1 VAELAWTKVN
11 NKRRSIKANP
21 LKSGDAKPRSLRPSA
36 KVVQLPNLPT
46 LRVRRELWEKTLR
59 ALFERVFVV
68 YLSRPEKHSK
78 IDKSNPRDTHTYRP
92 AEKGSSV
99 SAASEMADSDAA
111 TPYGSV

>member
-1 VAELAWTKVN
+1 
-11 NKRRSIKANP
+11 

-36 KVVQLPNLPT
+36 KVVQLPNLPM

-59 ALFERVFVV
+59 ALFERV
-68 YLSRPEKHSK
+68 LSFISAGRRSTAKSTK
-78 IDKSNPRDTHTYRP
+78 AIRVIRTRIDRLK
-92 AEKGSSV
+92 KGSSV